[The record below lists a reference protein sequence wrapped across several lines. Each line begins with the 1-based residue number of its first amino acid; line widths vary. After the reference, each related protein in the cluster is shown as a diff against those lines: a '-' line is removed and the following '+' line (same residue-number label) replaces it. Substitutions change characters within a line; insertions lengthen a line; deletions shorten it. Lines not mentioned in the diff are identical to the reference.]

1 MVQEATRLSNL
12 RHWRI
17 FELFGSRAQV
27 NTKIRRLL
35 ILCKSWSLALSE
47 KNNVHSFPPT
57 CAMHVVVSGMDR
69 TLDVASMSC
78 VYFTLCRVV
87 CLNKSYI
94 ENAKF
99 GSPTHW
105 DDFYPGQINLNSTTK
120 TFGENNSNHAK
131 SCARLCFHSFFSTLF
146 WQRNHVGISRYGFD

>member
-1 MVQEATRLSNL
+1 MVQETTGLSNL

-47 KNNVHSFPPT
+47 KNNAHSFLPT
-57 CAMHVVVSGMDR
+57 CAMHVVVFGMDR
-69 TLDVASMSC
+69 TLDAASMSR
-78 VYFTLCRVV
+78 VYFALCQVV
-87 CLNKSYI
+87 CLNKSYT

-99 GSPTHW
+99 GSP
-105 DDFYPGQINLNSTTK
+105 GKLI
-120 TFGENNSNHAK
+120 
-131 SCARLCFHSFFSTLF
+131 
-146 WQRNHVGISRYGFD
+146 